1 MLDSG
6 IEIHELTDAQR
17 AELVAATSSV
27 IDEFKDEL
35 DPEILALLQE
45 TQKEGKERLFEEG
58 EVLTSPSFFQVWHL
72 TG

>member
-45 TQKEGKERLFEEG
+45 TQK
-58 EVLTSPSFFQVWHL
+58 
-72 TG
+72 